1 MDDEHKD
8 DEKKELSEE
17 ELTVIEDNQ
26 ETRPGAILTYDLA
39 DQMKRS
45 YIDYAMSVI
54 VSRALPD
61 ARDGLKPVHRRIL
74 YSMWDMGIRFNT
86 ANKKCARIVGDVLG
100 KYHPHGDASVYDA
113 LVRLAQDFSLRY
125 PVVFPQGNFGSVDGD
140 PPAAMRYTEAK
151 MAKIGEEMLADISK
165 DTVDF
170 MSNYDESLTEP
181 VVLPAAFPFLIC
193 NGSNG
198 IAVGMATNMAP
209 HNLSEVVKAIE
220 ALIDKGDMTTEELME
235 IIKGPDFPTGGTIH
249 GKRGIYEAYSTGKG
263 RVTIRS
269 KYEIVDADKHS
280 KDDMNKTHTALY
292 FTELPYQINKAELV
306 KKIDDYRKDGVIPG
320 IHSVKDL
327 SGRDGL
333 RVAIYLK
340 EDAVPNV
347 VLNMLWQKTAL
358 QSNFSIYNLAL
369 YKGAPKLLTLL
380 DMLKIYIDH
389 REEVIE
395 RRTRFDLKKAKER
408 EHILLGLKIGLDNI
422 DEVIR
427 IIKESEDNTIAS
439 DRLQEAFGLTKIQ
452 ADAIIDM
459 KLGRLSHLETEKI
472 LDELAEIEKRIN
484 EYNYILSDRLH
495 VLEVVKKE
503 IHEIG
508 EKYGD
513 ERKTIIVDQELNDA
527 SPEDFIKKEEVVL
540 TISKKGF
547 AKRLPSSEYKL
558 VGRGGKGV
566 VGAKLA
572 DGDYTEHLFSCSS
585 HDYLTFI
592 TNKGKA
598 YYIKAFEI
606 PESGKTTK
614 GVILKNF
621 LQLENDETVTSIIA
635 FSPDELNDENY
646 LFMVT
651 KKGVTKRVN
660 LTLFKNAKKKG
671 VKAILLDE
679 GDELIQTLLLK
690 EHDEV
695 LFVTKNGKGLRVTT
709 DKIRSMGRTAH
720 GVKAMKLLLD
730 DEIVAAVKVD
740 NDKDILLLTERGKG
754 KRTKYEYF
762 NTHGRGT
769 CGQIIYKLND
779 KDHLVGA
786 ISVNDGQDLILI
798 TKLGQVLRVYT
809 STITC
814 QGRNATGIMVA
825 RFKKQNDII
834 NAMSVAAHEEEL
846 SEEDEDNLDN
856 TEEAI
861 KAGGEESEEGNVGS
875 TQKEE

>member
-8 DEKKELSEE
+8 DEKKEELTEE
-17 ELTVIEDNQ
+17 ELTVKEDTQ

-125 PVVFPQGNFGSVDGD
+125 PVVYPQGNFGSVDGD

-151 MAKIGEEMLADISK
+151 MAKIGEEMLSDIGK

-170 MSNYDESLTEP
+170 TSNYDESLTEP

-209 HNLSEVVKAIE
+209 HNLKEVVNAIE
-220 ALIDKGDMTTEELME
+220 AMIDNPNITTEELMN
-235 IIKGPDFPTGGTIH
+235 IVKGPDFPTGGTIH
-249 GKRGIYEAYSTGKG
+249 GRKGIYDAYSTGKG

-306 KKIDDYRKDGVIPG
+306 KKIDDYRKDGIIPG

-369 YKGAPKLLTLL
+369 YKGAPKLLTLF
-380 DMLKIYIDH
+380 DMLQIYIDH

-422 DEVIR
+422 DEVIK
-427 IIKESEDNTIAS
+427 IIKESEDNNIAS
-439 DRLQEAFGLTKIQ
+439 DRLQETFGLTKIQ

-472 LDELAEIEKRIN
+472 LEELSEIEKRIS
-484 EYNYILSDRLH
+484 EYNYILSDRSH
-495 VLEVVKKE
+495 VLEVVKNE
-503 IHEIG
+503 IHDIG
-508 EKYGD
+508 VKYGD
-513 ERKTIIVDQELNDA
+513 DRKTVIVEQELNDA
-527 SPEDFIKKEEVVL
+527 SPEDFIKKEDIVL

-547 AKRLPSSEYKL
+547 AKRLPTTEYKV

-566 VGAKLA
+566 LGAKLA
-572 DGDYTEHLFSCSS
+572 DGDYTEHLFICSS

-621 LQLENDETVTSIIA
+621 LQLENDETVTSVIS
-635 FSPDELNDENY
+635 FSSDSLNEENY

-651 KKGVTKRVN
+651 KKGVTKRVP

-671 VKAILLDE
+671 VKAIVLDE

-695 LFVTKNGKGLRVTT
+695 LFVSRDGKGLRVTT
-709 DKIRSMGRTAH
+709 DKIRSMGRATH
-720 GVKAMKLLLD
+720 GVRAMKLLNG
-730 DEIVAAVKVD
+730 DEIVSAVKVD
-740 NDKDILLLTERGKG
+740 NEKDILLLTEKGKG
-754 KRTKYEYF
+754 KRTKFEYF
-762 NTHGRGT
+762 NQHGRGT
-769 CGQIIYKLND
+769 GGQKIYKLNEG
-779 KDHLVGA
+779 DHIVGA
-786 ISVNDGQDLILI
+786 LSVDDGEDLILI
-798 TKLGQVLRVYT
+798 TKLGQVLRIYA
-809 STITC
+809 STISC
-814 QGRNATGIMVA
+814 QGRVSTGVNIA
-825 RFKKQNDII
+825 KFKKQNDII
-834 NAMSVAAHEEEL
+834 NAMSVAKHEEYTEGTD
-846 SEEDEDNLDN
+846 EEEIENDNNTSTVNEGIEEKESGDE
-856 TEEAI
+856 E
-861 KAGGEESEEGNVGS
+861 
-875 TQKEE
+875 